1 MGQDISRRIETDPEV
16 GAAIRR
22 AGVIL
27 AGLVD
32 EPDFEEE
39 FPTLDLVAR
48 TLDYNECPEGLR
60 ELWQDGG
67 WIVATE
73 NPERP
78 NTEDRTAL
86 ADIVWDLVRTETQR
100 QRWANDLVLDLQ
112 AEDSDDSDE
121 LDHALLEA
129 GESEARVR
137 QGRALLAH
145 LGDSRAE
152 RLVPFG

>member
-16 GAAIRR
+16 GPAIRR

-78 NTEDRTAL
+78 NTEDGP
-86 ADIVWDLVRTETQR
+86 
-100 QRWANDLVLDLQ
+100 
-112 AEDSDDSDE
+112 DS
-121 LDHALLEA
+121 
-129 GESEARVR
+129 GN
-137 QGRALLAH
+137 
-145 LGDSRAE
+145 
-152 RLVPFG
+152 